1 MQLNS
6 QQKKVVHHGSG
17 PLLVVAGAGTGK
29 TTTIIERIKYLIS
42 TKKVDP
48 NQIFAATFTH
58 KSAEEM
64 IERLD
69 TIMPLGY
76 EEPWIGTFHALC
88 DRILKNEGLEIG
100 LDIRYKILT
109 PTDQWILLKENIF
122 NLGLNYY
129 LPLGNPSTFISAL
142 ANYFSR
148 AQDEFVNP
156 NQLQAL
162 AQKKIKRA
170 KNESEKEDAEKLLE
184 LANAYENYQQIKTKE
199 SVLDFGD
206 LITKTISLFKDRKS
220 ILAKYQK
227 QFTHILIDEFQD
239 TNFAQYQLIKLLAPV
254 LKKPNLLVVGD
265 DSQSIYKFRGAA
277 ISNILTF
284 KKDYPDTKEIVL
296 TQNYRSTKE
305 ILNSSY
311 ALIQHN
317 KHSLENKLKIEK
329 KLVSNHNKKPLE
341 DPIIIQASTGEQE
354 IDYVVEKI
362 IELVAK
368 EEYSYKDFAVL
379 SRANSYLDLFVS
391 AFKRAGIPYQR
402 IGNRGLF
409 DQVEIREL
417 IHFINTLSDPS
428 DSVSLFNFLH
438 FEAFSIKP
446 EIILNLIQLSKT
458 QSKSLWEIIKNSNNK
473 SISKVVSLIQNF
485 QEKSLKESTT
495 NILHQFIIDT
505 NYIKTL
511 TQTDSIENH
520 LKIQNINLFFD
531 RIKKYESSKR
541 NTHLVDFVDAL
552 KTWEEAGENPAQA
565 VIEDIDTV
573 NLLTIHASK
582 GLEFPVVFVPSII
595 SGRFPSIN
603 RKDKIEFPEE
613 LIGEILPQESGHIE
627 EERRLL
633 YVAMT
638 RAKDYLYLSYS
649 PDYGGVRKRK
659 PSGFLKETTLKEE
672 IINTS
677 NNNQITNLLKGGPVK
692 ATYLDQLGEIKIK
705 SLSYTQIDTFK
716 GCPLKYKYRYILKVP
731 TLPYQT
737 LTFGRTIHETL
748 HDFHRLAQQGK
759 NLSQKEFIDLY
770 KSHFDETGY
779 DNQEHKEKRFKKG
792 IEDLK
797 IYYKTHEKLFGK
809 PLHLERS
816 FKLKI
821 DDVTINGKI
830 DRIDEIKEG
839 TEIIDYKTGKTKDQK
854 TVDRDEQLSLYALAS
869 NEVFGL
875 NPKQVSLYFIES
887 GQKISTIKTPKQ
899 LENTKKKLTKDIQ
912 KIKSS
917 DFKATPNPVRC
928 KFCEYNRICPFTIK

>member
-1 MQLNS
+1 MQLNA
-6 QQKKVVHHGSG
+6 QQKKVVHHQSG

-42 TKKVDP
+42 TKKIDP
-48 NQIFAATFTH
+48 QQIFAATFTQ

-142 ANYFSR
+142 ATYFSR

-156 NQLQAL
+156 SQLKAL
-162 AQKKIKRA
+162 AENKEKSA
-170 KNESEKEDAEKLLE
+170 KTESEKEDAEKLLE
-184 LANAYENYQQIKTKE
+184 LASAYERYEQIKARE

-206 LITKTISLFKDRKS
+206 LITKTITLFKDRKS
-220 ILAKYQK
+220 ILTKYQN

-239 TNFAQYQLIKLLAPV
+239 TNFAQYQLIKLLAPT
-254 LKKPNLLVVGD
+254 KTKPNLLVVGD
-265 DSQSIYKFRGAA
+265 DDQSIYKFRGAA
-277 ISNILTF
+277 ISNILGF
-284 KKDYPDTKEIVL
+284 KKDYPNTKEIVL
-296 TQNYRSTKE
+296 NQNYRSIKS
-305 ILNSSY
+305 ILDSSY

-317 KHSLENKLKIEK
+317 NPDRLEHKLKIDK
-329 KLVSNHNKKPLE
+329 KLISNNNKKTINQPT
-341 DPIIIQASTGEQE
+341 IIQASTGELE
-354 IDYVVEKI
+354 VDYVVEKI

-368 EEYSYKDFAVL
+368 EEYSCKDFAIL
-379 SRANSYLDLFVS
+379 SRSNSFLDQFVS

-409 DQVEIREL
+409 DQVEIRDL
-417 IHFINTLSDPS
+417 IHFINILSDPN
-428 DSVSLFNFLH
+428 DSVSLFHFLH

-458 QSKSLWEIIKNSNNK
+458 QSKSLWEIIKSSK
-473 SISKVVSLIQNF
+473 DESISKVVALVQHF
-485 QEKSLKESTT
+485 QEKYLKESTT

-511 TQTDSIENH
+511 TLTDSIENH

-531 RIKKYESSKR
+531 RIKKYESSKKDAY
-541 NTHLVDFVDAL
+541 LVDFVDAL

-603 RKDKIEFPEE
+603 RKDKIEFPQE
-613 LIGEILPQESGHIE
+613 LIGEILPQESGHVE

-659 PSGFLKETTLKEE
+659 PSGYLKETTLKEE
-672 IINTS
+672 AIDSSDNK
-677 NNNQITNLLKGGPVK
+677 QLTNLIKGPTK
-692 ATYLDQLGEIKIK
+692 ATYLDKLGEIKIK

-748 HDFHRLAQQGK
+748 HDFHRFAQQGK

-770 KSHFDETGY
+770 KSHFDGSGY
-779 DNQEHKEKRFKKG
+779 ESQEHKEKRFKKG
-792 IEDLK
+792 IDDLK
-797 IYYKTHEKLFGK
+797 TYFKTHKDLFGK

-830 DRIDEIKEG
+830 DRIDETEEG
-839 TEIIDYKTGKTKDQK
+839 IEIIDYKTGKTKDQK
-854 TVDRDEQLSLYALAS
+854 TVDKDEQLSLYALAS
-869 NEVFGL
+869 NEAFGL
-875 NPKQVSLYFIES
+875 NPNRVSLYFVET
-887 GQKISTIKTPKQ
+887 GQKISTIKSPKQ

-917 DFKATPNPVRC
+917 KFKATPNKIRC
-928 KFCEYNRICPFTIK
+928 KFCEYNRICPFAIK